1 MSPSRSLRHSVARN
15 GARKPARRPWPA
27 GIAGKR
33 PRLRLVRY
41 PRTTWAPEAG
51 NGLRKRFLLLP
62 CAGLKAM
69 GPSDFRRGGLA
80 VTVIPSS
87 AFPGAKDRGG
97 KCGGVCVPGPREPRA
112 ASSLSE
118 VMDLEGSR
126 GCARRCRARV
136 GSPLLL
142 TRREAFS
149 GERGANRRF
158 YGQCSARG
166 QGTGSHFWSISH
178 RC

>member
-15 GARKPARRPWPA
+15 GARKPVRRPWPA

-62 CAGLKAM
+62 HAGLKAM

-97 KCGGVCVPGPREPRA
+97 KCGGVCVPAPRVCSDALRGEQGMRA
-112 ASSLSE
+112 Q
-118 VMDLEGSR
+118 V
-126 GCARRCRARV
+126 
-136 GSPLLL
+136 
-142 TRREAFS
+142 
-149 GERGANRRF
+149 
-158 YGQCSARG
+158 
-166 QGTGSHFWSISH
+166 QGTCRQPPPAHAPGSVLGRTRS
-178 RC
+178 